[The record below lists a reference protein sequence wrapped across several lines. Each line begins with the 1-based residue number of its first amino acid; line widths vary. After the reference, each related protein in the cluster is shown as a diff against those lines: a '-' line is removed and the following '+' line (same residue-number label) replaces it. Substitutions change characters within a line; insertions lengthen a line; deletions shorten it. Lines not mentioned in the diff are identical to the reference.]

1 MKPVYI
7 LTLGHINT
15 ILILS
20 IHLRVGLSI
29 IVFIQIIWRKHEREM
44 AYGPCVLQSQPI
56 QSLIQ
61 SF

>member
-20 IHLRVGLSI
+20 THLCVGLSI
-29 IVFIQIIWRKHEREM
+29 IVFIQII
-44 AYGPCVLQSQPI
+44 
-56 QSLIQ
+56 
-61 SF
+61 